1 MQLLC
6 NGVALDLYD
15 NAGLQFTHSNPL
27 FAFDDLK
34 CERTTNFKLPATPTN
49 DRVFSL
55 AKIPAY
61 SGEGMRR
68 KFPCQLQAGAV
79 VRDGYLYVANFDGKD
94 YNAVFVTGEL
104 IGLQRIKELGT
115 LRDLMPNFSTPQWLA
130 TPKNANVSGI
140 FNIDTVKYHVQ
151 GSDVVN
157 PCVRLFEI
165 LKDVLTREQI
175 DFDLSNVT
183 KRDLMYI
190 RGGKITV
197 ENINDYLYNG
207 QAGTVSLAHILGL
220 TTKVNTQATYGEFM
234 SFEVEDAPGKYEW
247 SLHGATAQTIQQLSF
262 QWDAVLEM
270 PSDLPD
276 DYFLVTGNLFTT
288 APATGE
294 LVFPSVRCL
303 GDYWMRINYSGMS
316 IEGVPL
322 AGRNVSIPANTPFM
336 LIHKNCIKWSVP
348 DDEGQI
354 ANIGF
359 NTATMDGYKF
369 DIRVSLDHDFV
380 PGENVPLKACVPD
393 VSIIS
398 ALKLFAIQEG
408 LILNYSD
415 GKIILEENIIPENSD
430 ELKSITKIGEVVRT
444 FGKYA
449 QRNIVE
455 FDSDIPDYMKIRTE
469 YDIINDNIEP
479 QKELEKIVFSEGEQK
494 QHVIDD
500 NVYDDFLM
508 PEGEDG
514 DFVAYL
520 SGDTNDEYMRRV
532 QIKKNADIQNL
543 CDRSTQIKIEARMPL
558 LQYDAIKPKTGLLV
572 DGSTYLWT
580 ERSWQKDVAKMTLAQ
595 FAKAIVTPVT
605 PVLPPEYQR
614 VEWLRGYSPNSP
626 NINNKNEVYIDTL
639 IKTSQIYGIECKV
652 SKNDSRILSYWDTVA
667 LMGINPRTGY
677 HNFSVWS
684 GYRGAPNKLLLDS
697 TNTQIPWSVGEILN
711 IKMDMS
717 NVATIN
723 GATVN
728 TNITDVYS
736 AVDDCNFYLFAANQ
750 FPQTRVP
757 DAVYATDVSFYDK
770 FIMYGQHGEIIAHFI
785 PCYRKADNVAG
796 MYDIVRQQFFIN
808 SGSGGSFTVGPDV
821 N

>member
-6 NGVALDLYD
+6 NGVYLDLYD

-68 KFPCQLQAGAV
+68 KFPCQLQAGTV

-104 IGLQRIKELGT
+104 VGLQRIKDLGT
-115 LRDLMPNFSTPQWLA
+115 LRYLMPNTSTPQWLT
-130 TPKNANVSGI
+130 TPKNANAEGI
-140 FNIDTVKYHVQ
+140 LNIDTVKYHVQ
-151 GSDVVN
+151 GEDIVN
-157 PCVRLFEI
+157 PSVRLFDI
-165 LKDVLTREQI
+165 LKYVLTNEQI

-197 ENINDYLYNG
+197 ENVNDYLYNG
-207 QAGTVSLAHILGL
+207 QAGTVSLEHILGL

-234 SFEVEDAPGKYEW
+234 SFEVEDTPGKYEW

-262 QWDAVLEM
+262 PWDAVLEM

-276 DYFLVTGNLFTT
+276 DYFLVTGDLFKTSQTT
-288 APATGE
+288 GQ
-294 LVFPSVRCL
+294 LIFPSVRCL
-303 GDYWMRINYSGMS
+303 GDYWIRINYSGME
-316 IEGVPL
+316 IDGVPL
-322 AGRNVSIPANTPFM
+322 AGRKISIPANTPFM
-336 LIHKNCIKWSVP
+336 LIHKNCIEWRLPSSAGEV
-348 DDEGQI
+348 

-359 NTATMDGYKF
+359 NAAKMDAYKF
-369 DIRVSLDHDFV
+369 EVFVSLDHDFI

-398 ALKLFAIQEG
+398 VLKLFAAQEG
-408 LILNYSD
+408 LILNYAD
-415 GKIILEENIIPENSD
+415 GKIILEKNIIPERSD
-430 ELKSITKIGEVVRT
+430 EVKSLTKIGEVVRT
-444 FGKYA
+444 FGNYA

-455 FDSDIPDYMKIRTE
+455 FDSDIPEYMKIRTE

-479 QKELEKIVFSEGEQK
+479 QKELERIVFSEGEQK
-494 QHVIDD
+494 QQAIGD

-508 PEGEDG
+508 PDGEDG

-520 SGDTNDEYMRRV
+520 SVGTNNEYMRRV
-532 QIKKNADIQNL
+532 RMEKNAGIQNL

-595 FAKAIVTPVT
+595 FSKAIVPPAPPV
-605 PVLPPEYQR
+605 PILPPEYQQ
-614 VEWLRGYSPNSP
+614 VEYVQKPIGYIYIELPFKPISGHYKIKFQYIGSSNWGSIIWANENFFPICTNPGTPGIIRDAKSENYISYDNDIHIFEQVIMDQKSDKCILDGEEKNWHATNGNPNVIGNLFIGGNHRSNP
-626 NINNKNEVYIDTL
+626 EV
-639 IKTSQIYGIECKV
+639 
-652 SKNDSRILSYWDTVA
+652 RI
-667 LMGINPRTGY
+667 
-677 HNFSVWS
+677 
-684 GYRGAPNKLLLDS
+684 
-697 TNTQIPWSVGEILN
+697 
-711 IKMDMS
+711 
-717 NVATIN
+717 
-723 GATVN
+723 
-728 TNITDVYS
+728 
-736 AVDDCNFYLFAANQ
+736 YLFE
-750 FPQTRVP
+750 
-757 DAVYATDVSFYDK
+757 YEGLSK
-770 FIMYGQHGEIIAHFI
+770 LI
-785 PCYRKADNVAG
+785 PCYRKKDNVVG
-796 MYDIVRQQFFIN
+796 MYDKVTNEFLTPT
-808 SGSGGSFTVGPDV
+808 GGAFVAGPDV
-821 N
+821 K